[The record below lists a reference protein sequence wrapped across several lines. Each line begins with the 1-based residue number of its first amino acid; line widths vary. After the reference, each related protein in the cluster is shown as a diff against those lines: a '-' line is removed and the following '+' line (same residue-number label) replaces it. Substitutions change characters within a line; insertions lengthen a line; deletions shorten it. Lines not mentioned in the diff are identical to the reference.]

1 MILFGVPAFE
11 GYLCHVKKGIVI
23 LVFFVLFKPILPV
36 FEYVINYDYIT
47 KTLCENK
54 AKPQMACNGKCHLM
68 KELAKASE
76 SEKPLSTDKKN
87 VRAEVEILF
96 FEIQKNFDFN
106 PSSSQK
112 KVIANFSYSNLY
124 KHLDADG
131 IFHPPSFIF

>member
-1 MILFGVPAFE
+1 
-11 GYLCHVKKGIVI
+11 VKKGIVI

-36 FEYVINYDYIT
+36 FEYMINYEYIT

-87 VRAEVEILF
+87 VRAEVEVLF
-96 FEIQKNFDFN
+96 FETQKNFDFN
-106 PSSSQK
+106 PASVTE
-112 KVIANFSYSNLY
+112 KVAENFSYTNLY
-124 KHLDADG
+124 QHLNADG
-131 IFHPPSFIF
+131 IFHPPAFIF